1 ELARPAPGAVDDA
14 GHRGGAPALRSD
26 RRALRRPP
34 RRGHAHHPRPRPPR
48 RRRPPRLPPAPPSAR
63 DAPRRAGRGRG
74 GEGTAG
80 QGRGQG
86 GGRERRQAEEE
97 GEGRRRERLRAPF
110 VASCFLRGD
119 PRRRTRYDTEAGHA
133 LHSVRRTHAAGLR
146 RLHPAGAAFCCSG
159 STGSGIG
166 REVPVDRRR
175 ARERRARVSCDADGD
190 LRVLRHRSQ
199 SQRDQQPEEYYGG
212 LRGDET
218 PSLGVCNVT
227 IPPDHR
233 VGEVER
239 PFIASIPV
247 VRRFSPSLEDPNKH
261 VVIQGIA
268 PLSRDGFLRQ
278 LRPRIAAARSREA
291 FIFVHGFNT
300 SFAKACRRTAQLA
313 NDLKAF
319 EGIPLMYS
327 WASVGSPSPRAYTA
341 DEGTIDW
348 SVPHFE
354 GFLGMVA
361 SETGATTVHL
371 IAHSMGSRLLA
382 ATLQSLSK
390 KAALPPQLG
399 QLVCAAADMDA
410 ATFKSR
416 YLPAFKSFPKRTTS
430 YVSANDEA
438 LRLARQV
445 ALYARVGEAGR
456 NILVTEGMDTIDVSP
471 VDTTL
476 LGHDYLATKAVFRD
490 LFELLRH
497 GT

>member
-1 ELARPAPGAVDDA
+1 MTPKAVTLFIVFVALTLPGCAA
-14 GHRGGAPALRSD
+14 ST
-26 RRALRRPP
+26 
-34 RRGHAHHPRPRPPR
+34 
-48 RRRPPRLPPAPPSAR
+48 PPAPRSAAVVPPAQESAAKFPS
-63 DAPRRAGRGRG
+63 
-74 GEGTAG
+74 TAA
-80 QGRGQG
+80 
-86 GGRERRQAEEE
+86 ERVNVE
-97 GEGRRRERLRAPF
+97 
-110 VASCFLRGD
+110 
-119 PRRRTRYDTEAGHA
+119 
-133 LHSVRRTHAAGLR
+133 
-146 RLHPAGAAFCCSG
+146 
-159 STGSGIG
+159 TGSPATPTGIAVFYG
-166 REVPVDRRR
+166 TDRN
-175 ARERRARVSCDADGD
+175 VTG
-190 LRVLRHRSQ
+190 
-199 SQRDQQPEEYYGG
+199 DQQPEEYYGG

-268 PLSRDGFLRQ
+268 PLSRDDFLRQ

-371 IAHSMGSRLLA
+371 IAHSMGSRLVA
-382 ATLQSLSK
+382 ATLESLSK
-390 KAALPPQLG
+390 KAAVPPQLG
-399 QLVCAAADMDA
+399 QLVFAAADMDA

-497 GT
+497 GTAPHERCGTPTCYLETVTSGNLRYWRLLKTD